1 LTPVVVD
8 EGRIGDVALDAVVR
22 RLGGGD
28 ALGALE
34 AVVRA
39 RAGLDQL
46 ERQAVA
52 GMREGGSSWA
62 DVGRVLGVTK
72 QAAQQRYGPPAT
84 PWRRQP
90 RQGVADQ
97 VDGAELRC
105 AFSDSGRDYCLGRA
119 TVRRGSTPLC
129 ESCEQASSSLKRQPL
144 RRV

>member
-1 LTPVVVD
+1 MAHDT
-8 EGRIGDVALDAVVR
+8 VVR
-22 RLGGGD
+22 RLDEGD
-28 ALGALE
+28 PLGALE
-34 AVVRA
+34 AVAAA
-39 RAGLDQL
+39 RAGLDVL
-46 ERQAVA
+46 ARQAVA
-52 GMREGGSSWA
+52 ELREGGSSWA

-97 VDGAELRC
+97 ALDDDSRC
-105 AFSDSGRDYCLGRA
+105 AFSNSARDYCLGRA

-129 ESCEQASSSLKRQPL
+129 EPCEQASSSLKRQPL